1 MLPLVPQPRLTLEDP
16 KIPFSCRLPWPCH
29 SPSPAFCNITLSIS
43 SAYSRGVFSFGQSSA
58 STLPDVLITL
68 AHQIIVFVH
77 SGFCCV
83 GRPVRWQWSTTP
95 LQYGPFPPPQRS
107 CHPSVKIWSDDV
119 HHLLISSVVTI
130 SFFKHYLCPMIGD
143 LPAHMACRAP
153 ATPTSQR
160 CSGALSVNNAM
171 CHIGL
176 AKSDRL
182 GVLHKKLQPSF
193 ASETPWQATFVLI
206 ILVSLLAPVE
216 RIIKCPIDNTHRT
229 PERAWSYSPS
239 HLCRSIN

>member
-1 MLPLVPQPRLTLEDP
+1 M
-16 KIPFSCRLPWPCH
+16 
-29 SPSPAFCNITLSIS
+29 SIS
-43 SAYSRGVFSFGQSSA
+43 SAYFCGVFSFGQSSA
-58 STLPDVLITL
+58 STLLDALITL
-68 AHQIIVFVH
+68 ARQIIVFAH

-182 GVLHKKLQPSF
+182 GVLQKKLQPSF
-193 ASETPWQATFVLI
+193 VSETPWQATFVLI

-216 RIIKCPIDNTHRT
+216 GII
-229 PERAWSYSPS
+229 ESPNRQHTS
-239 HLCRSIN
+239 DA